1 MSYCFPSVIVRW
13 ILNFVDQITHEN
25 HENWN
30 PTDEIDDN
38 DFEKDFEEHLAS

>member
-1 MSYCFPSVIVRW
+1 
-13 ILNFVDQITHEN
+13 VDQITHEN

-30 PTDEIDDN
+30 PTNNSDFTVYNTAQILTADEIDDN